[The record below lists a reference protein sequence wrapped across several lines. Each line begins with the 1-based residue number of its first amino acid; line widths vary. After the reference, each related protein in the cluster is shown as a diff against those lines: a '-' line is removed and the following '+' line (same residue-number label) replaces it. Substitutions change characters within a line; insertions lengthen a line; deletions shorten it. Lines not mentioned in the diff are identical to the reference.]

1 MADRP
6 NPFFAPSTLPYSL
19 PPFAEIRDEDY
30 APAFD
35 RGMAEHL
42 AEVEAIA
49 TNPEPA
55 SFDNTLVALERSGE
69 VLERVRRAFF
79 GINSSL
85 ATPSMQAIEEEYA
98 PRLTAHADAIQL
110 DNRLYARIKAVH
122 DDADAMAALDDEG
135 RHLVRR
141 YLTEFTVAG
150 AGLDDAAKEQ
160 LRDLNSRI
168 ATLNTRF
175 EKQLLADANDLAVLI
190 EEVAD
195 LDGLT
200 DGEVS
205 AAAEAARQHGHDG
218 AYLVSLVLPTSH
230 PHLSSLTNGDVRRR
244 IHEAQCARG
253 SRGNEHDNSAT
264 LLEIVRLRAERARL
278 LGYPNHSAA
287 ALADSTAGTPEAVA
301 ERLEGIA
308 PAAARNARAE
318 QAALEELAGQPIAA
332 HDWPFWAD
340 RVRAERYAV
349 DTAQMRPYFEAER
362 VLQDGIF
369 HAAERLYGMT
379 FAERDDL
386 VGYHPDVRVF
396 EVSVDG
402 DPIGLYLLDLYARDT
417 KKGGAWMN
425 SLVHQ
430 STLLEQPYA
439 VVVNNLN
446 VPKPGEG
453 APTLLTFD
461 EVNTY
466 FHEFGH
472 AIHGLLARV
481 TYPHFS
487 GTLVF
492 RDFVEYPSQ
501 VNEMWMLWP
510 EVLANYAVHH
520 ETGERLPQELV
531 DRLIESQ
538 SFGEGFKTSEYLAA
552 ALLDQAWHTLSVEEA
567 AAVSDVAA
575 FEAAALARVG
585 LDNPAVPPRYSS
597 TYFAHAFSYGYDA
610 QYYAYIWSE
619 VLDADT
625 VAWFKENGGLSRAN
639 GDRYRDHVVGIG
651 GSRDPLESYREFRGR
666 DADLTHLLV
675 RRGLT

>member
-487 GTLVF
+487 GTRVF

>member
-402 DPIGLYLLDLYARDT
+402 EPIGLYLLDLYARDT

-487 GTLVF
+487 GTRVF

-567 AAVSDVAA
+567 AAVSDVAG